1 MALYLGNNKVSMSSV
16 LATSTGGNTGT
27 DGEVVTT
34 EEKFK
39 VWGPQATSPAEN
51 DIVLSKRNGYY
62 DKTGKLIATDAFCS
76 NTDLIEIT
84 SDTTI
89 YCKYLYD
96 FSGGYSI
103 SFFDTNKSIIS
114 GIGGTGNTS
123 VRITG
128 NQTIPSGTKYVG
140 VSLLYG
146 DPSMYVE
153 FTIRKTTI
161 VNSLKDRVTTLE
173 EKVDTLESDFSDS
186 LDLNYSTLSNSI
198 DSGYIDTIGV
208 FQSSSNW
215 KTTEFFPINE
225 NDKLEVKFATYNTVS
240 AISFF

>member
-39 VWGPQATSPAEN
+39 IWGPQAASPAEN
-51 DIVLSKRNGYY
+51 DIVLSERNGFY
-62 DKTGKLIATDAFCS
+62 DKTGKLIMTDSFCS

-89 YCKYLYD
+89 YGKYLYD
-96 FSGGYSI
+96 FSAGYSI
-103 SFFDTNKSIIS
+103 SFFDANKSIIS

-128 NQTIPSGTKYVG
+128 YQTIPTGTKYVG

-146 DPSMYVE
+146 DPQIYVE
-153 FTIRKTTI
+153 FTIRRTTI
-161 VNSLKDRVTTLE
+161 VNSLKDRVSALE
-173 EKVDTLESDFSDS
+173 EKSNILESDFSDS
-186 LDLNYSTLSNSI
+186 LDLNYNTLSNSI
-198 DSGYIDTIGV
+198 DSGLLI
-208 FQSSSNW
+208 QQ
-215 KTTEFFPINE
+215 EFFNLLVLGKRL
-225 NDKLEVKFATYNTVS
+225 NFS
-240 AISFF
+240 Q